1 MSQRHK
7 VVESLDFFYF
17 ILRRGL
23 PQMQATMVLVV
34 KFPANR
40 MDISLN
46 YQDLSMSRGDLK

>member
-17 ILRRGL
+17 ILRCGL

-46 YQDLSMSRGDLK
+46 YQEVEVEVI